1 MTAAYIDS
9 SVVIATAFNEAGISK
24 LTDSIYNCDSFVSS
38 NLLEAEVRSV
48 FSRQRVPIPESLLH
62 GIAWIFPER
71 PLTQELSTTLEEGGY
86 LRGADLWHVA
96 CALYAM
102 VVPSEAFFLTL
113 DRQQSSVA
121 RKLGFRTIEL
131 ESD

>member
-62 GIAWIFPER
+62 GIAWTSPER
-71 PLTQELSTTLEEGGY
+71 TLTQTAADDGVYFYFS
-86 LRGADLWHVA
+86 LRFPQPDLQTCMTSVMPILCLRNKLA
-96 CALYAM
+96 N
-102 VVPSEAFFLTL
+102 VVCN
-113 DRQQSSVA
+113 D
-121 RKLGFRTIEL
+121 
-131 ESD
+131 